1 MAEENGE
8 ARQEHGLP
16 STGDSALSGT
26 ERFKMSFT
34 NAGVGPAK
42 IQSVKL
48 VFDDQPVTDW
58 DQAVQRMGGKPGD
71 IESRNFI
78 SRRVL
83 RPDETVDL
91 FSTRAPDLVRSF
103 QAEMADPENY
113 MTFCY
118 CSIFDACWL
127 ADTISTCRIRHWSSN
142 ARISVLPR

>member
-1 MAEENGE
+1 
-8 ARQEHGLP
+8 
-16 STGDSALSGT
+16 
-26 ERFKMSFT
+26 
-34 NAGVGPAK
+34 
-42 IQSVKL
+42 
-48 VFDDQPVTDW
+48 
-58 DQAVQRMGGKPGD
+58 MGGKPGD

-118 CSIFDACWL
+118 CSIFDDCWL
-127 ADTISTCRIRHWSSN
+127 AESTGDALSPDPVAACPDFGQAAFAN
-142 ARISVLPR
+142 